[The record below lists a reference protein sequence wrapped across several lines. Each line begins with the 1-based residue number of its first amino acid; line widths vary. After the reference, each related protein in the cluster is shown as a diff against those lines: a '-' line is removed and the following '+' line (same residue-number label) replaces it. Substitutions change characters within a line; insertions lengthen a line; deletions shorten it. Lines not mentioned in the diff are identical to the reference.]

1 MYLMCTSRYNHWLDL
16 KDTIYFTE
24 HRKLAETIAN
34 SGAKLPLPQSLID
47 SYKNNVTMFPDNGDA
62 RALYAQVF
70 IFIKDTIY
78 IIIPLHNILL
88 YKRNKT
94 IWMFYGKFADEGD
107 NPVNNP
113 NIYNVEG
120 DHKLSPS
127 LQHLTTEHV
136 LKILL
141 FFFSPVLYLYFLYW
155 KLFCCLLQNK
165 TFKFLNIKLSTIL
178 GLTTFDDHLI

>member
-1 MYLMCTSRYNHWLDL
+1 MYLMCTSRYNHWLDF

-78 IIIPLHNILL
+78 IIIPYIIFYYINVIRQFGCFTENLL
-88 YKRNKT
+88 MR
-94 IWMFYGKFADEGD
+94 E
-107 NPVNNP
+107 
-113 NIYNVEG
+113 
-120 DHKLSPS
+120 
-127 LQHLTTEHV
+127 TT
-136 LKILL
+136 
-141 FFFSPVLYLYFLYW
+141 
-155 KLFCCLLQNK
+155 Q
-165 TFKFLNIKLSTIL
+165 
-178 GLTTFDDHLI
+178 

>member
-120 DHKLSPS
+120 DN
-127 LQHLTTEHV
+127 
-136 LKILL
+136 
-141 FFFSPVLYLYFLYW
+141 PVNNPNIYNVEEDNPVNN
-155 KLFCCLLQNK
+155 QNIY
-165 TFKFLNIKLSTIL
+165 NVDEDNPVNNQSI
-178 GLTTFDDHLI
+178 